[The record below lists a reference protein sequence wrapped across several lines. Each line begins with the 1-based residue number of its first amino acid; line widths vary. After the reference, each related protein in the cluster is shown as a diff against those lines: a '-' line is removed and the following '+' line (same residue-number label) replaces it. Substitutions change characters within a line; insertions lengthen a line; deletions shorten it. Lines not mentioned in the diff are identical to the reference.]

1 MREVRNVL
9 LYRCS
14 DLPQTALPTP
24 VTDVR
29 RSGFAMRSS
38 EVFFMKN
45 ILIAATLAASVL
57 LGGCAGSSI
66 YRGMDAASG
75 AFVSTHSPVVSV
87 KAAEGYESVLSGYTM
102 CRVSFED
109 SMMGSSLADVWASLQ
124 DREGA
129 QLVTVLAE
137 CGSDKIWEVR
147 PIGVDFQR
155 LKVFYEKN
163 GVAPDDAT
171 VHVYV
176 RPASMD
182 PWSQLFASAGR
193 TQWEGSTLVARY
205 EWTNTTQRDKL
216 IVEYREPAPEFFDG
230 MNPRLSDVTAFIER
244 SQKAFTLGGVSMPAT
259 PVSADRLAV
268 SDMLLSPVLG
278 SVTMNG
284 FLLF

>member
-1 MREVRNVL
+1 ML

-109 SMMGSSLADVWASLQ
+109 SMIGSSLADVWASLQ

-129 QLVTVLAE
+129 QLVTRKSGKCV
-137 CGSDKIWEVR
+137 
-147 PIGVDFQR
+147 P
-155 LKVFYEKN
+155 
-163 GVAPDDAT
+163 
-171 VHVYV
+171 
-176 RPASMD
+176 
-182 PWSQLFASAGR
+182 SA
-193 TQWEGSTLVARY
+193 WIS
-205 EWTNTTQRDKL
+205 
-216 IVEYREPAPEFFDG
+216 
-230 MNPRLSDVTAFIER
+230 
-244 SQKAFTLGGVSMPAT
+244 
-259 PVSADRLAV
+259 
-268 SDMLLSPVLG
+268 
-278 SVTMNG
+278 SV
-284 FLLF
+284 